1 MKTQELDTVLGGP
14 CDFEMIL
21 FIAAFYQSYLSATE
35 HINER
40 KANRAEE
47 SKREKTWTYI
57 IVCCF
62 FFCFNKENPLLGFI
76 LAIIIGPGAWRQSSA
91 LLLLT
96 C

>member
-62 FFCFNKENPLLGFI
+62 FFVLIRKI
-76 LAIIIGPGAWRQSSA
+76 LFWASS
-91 LLLLT
+91 LQL
-96 C
+96 